1 MALNPE
7 FATNPEP
14 RCACVLLL
22 DTSGSM
28 DNEPIRALNQG
39 LLAFQG
45 DIQEDPLAKRRVE
58 LAIVTFGGSVQK
70 VHDFV
75 PAGSF
80 SAPTL
85 VAGGGTPMG
94 EAIALGLQLV
104 KNRKAEYKA
113 NGVLYYQPWVFL
125 ITDGEPTDE
134 WRSAADMVKT
144 ETSAKALTFFAV
156 GVGGA
161 NMEILSSITP
171 RALKLEGL
179 KFKDLFLWLSQ
190 SQKRVS
196 GSKPGE
202 QTALPPIGFGS
213 PV

>member
-1 MALNPE
+1 MALNPD
-7 FATNPEP
+7 FAKSPDR

-28 DNEPIRALNQG
+28 GGEPIRALNQG
-39 LLAFQG
+39 LQAFQA
-45 DIQEDPLAKRRVE
+45 DIQEDPLAQRRLE

-75 PAGSF
+75 LAGNF
-80 SAPTL
+80 TAPTL
-85 VAGGGTPMG
+85 IAEGGTPMG

-104 KNRKAEYKA
+104 KNRKAEYEA

-161 NMEILSSITP
+161 NMEILSSITS

-179 KFKDLFLWLSQ
+179 KFNDLFLGLSQ

-202 QTALPPIGFGS
+202 QTALPQIGFGS